1 MVPLNPPLACA
12 PAEDLRPSQ
21 VRHLSAL
28 KAKKHLRWKLGSCL
42 DTVADKITKRRLEW
56 LGHIACMPEHR
67 IPKMALFGCVRAC
80 VCVCVCVRVCVCVCV
95 CVCVRVHTC
104 VCMGRGGQA
113 IREGE
118 EGLKAKVQR
127 SVLSWVG

>member
-1 MVPLNPPLACA
+1 M
-12 PAEDLRPSQ
+12 
-21 VRHLSAL
+21 
-28 KAKKHLRWKLGSCL
+28 
-42 DTVADKITKRRLEW
+42 T
-56 LGHIACMPEHR
+56 HIHQHSIMG
-67 IPKMALFGCVRAC
+67 K
-80 VCVCVCVRVCVCVCV
+80 RVCVCVH
-95 CVCVRVHTC
+95 VCVRTC